1 MERYSPSIANL
12 RQEKAC
18 AALCFAIVLPFTA
31 LVLLEGSV
39 APGEYLELAG
49 AFIGIALLLA
59 AAALIPF
66 AGFELWRSGRRSA
79 WKERPALALLGAFK
93 ARWASDKLLS
103 LAWPIALFLV
113 LLPSFNAFKQRILPH
128 AGFKYDPELA
138 QLDRTLFGSDPGLLL
153 HRLIGSPWTTSF
165 FDALYHSW
173 FVPTTLGLCLVGLCA
188 NTRLRA
194 QYMLSYVGVWLVL
207 GAFAAYL
214 VPAAGPA
221 FYAALVGPDGA
232 APFIVVHDQLAMA
245 GQTRF
250 LTSLGN
256 QTYLLENLNAP
267 KLVIG
272 GGISAI
278 PSVHNG
284 MAVLFA
290 LVSFRFHW
298 TLGVATGL
306 FAFLIWI
313 ASVYLNWHYA
323 VDGLAGAAGAFLIWH
338 ASGKIID
345 RLIAFVEA
353 RPARS
358 PAGPVLAG

>member
-1 MERYSPSIANL
+1 MEKYSARLSDQ

-18 AALCFAIVLPFTA
+18 AALCFAIVLPFTV

-39 APGEYLELAG
+39 ALGEFLKLVA

-59 AAALIPF
+59 GAAFIPF
-66 AGFELWRSGRRSA
+66 AGAELVKSGLRSG
-79 WKERPALALLGAFK
+79 WKERPALALLSALK
-93 ARWASDKLLS
+93 ERWASDKLLS
-103 LAWPIALFLV
+103 VAWPIALFLV

-128 AGFKYDPELA
+128 AGFRYDAELA
-138 QLDRTLFGSDPGLLL
+138 QLDRTLFGADPGVLL

-188 NTRLRA
+188 STRLRA
-194 QYMLSYVGVWLVL
+194 QYMLSYVGVWLIL
-207 GAFAAYL
+207 GALAAYL
-214 VPAAGPA
+214 MPAAGPA
-221 FYAALVGPDGA
+221 FYAVLVGPDGA
-232 APFIVVHDQLAMA
+232 APFIAVHDQLAMA

-256 QTYLLENLNAP
+256 QAYLLENLGAP

-290 LVSFRFHW
+290 LMSFRFHW
-298 TLGVATGL
+298 TLGVATSL

-323 VDGLAGAAGAFLIWH
+323 VDGLAGAAGAILIWY
-338 ASGKIID
+338 ASGKVVD
-345 RLIAFVEA
+345 RLTASVEA
-353 RPARS
+353 RPTRPVS
-358 PAGPVLAG
+358 GPVLSG

>member
-1 MERYSPSIANL
+1 MRPMIADQ

-18 AALCFAIVLPFTA
+18 AAICFAVVVPFTL
-31 LVLLEGSV
+31 LVLIEGSV
-39 APGEYLELAG
+39 ATTEFLRLA
-49 AFIGIALLLA
+49 AEFIGIALLLTGCA
-59 AAALIPF
+59 FIPF
-66 AGFELWRSGRRSA
+66 AGVELVKSGLRSG
-79 WKERPALALLGAFK
+79 WKERPALALLSALK
-93 ARWASDKLLS
+93 ERWRVDRLFCLI
-103 LAWPIALFLV
+103 WPIALFLV
-113 LLPSFNAFKQRILPH
+113 LLPSFNAFKQRILPQ
-128 AGFKYDPELA
+128 AGFKFDPALA
-138 QLDRTLFGSDPGLLL
+138 ELDRALFGTDPGLLL
-153 HRLIGSPWTTSF
+153 HSLIGSPWTTNF

-173 FVPTTLGLCLVGLCA
+173 FVPTTLGLCVVGLCA
-188 NTRLRA
+188 GTRLRA
-194 QYMLSYVGVWLVL
+194 QYMLSYVGVWLIL

-214 VPAAGPA
+214 LPAAGPA

-232 APFIVVHDQLAMA
+232 GPFLAVHEQLAMA

-256 QTYLLENLNAP
+256 QAYLLENLNAP
-267 KLVIG
+267 TLVIG

-298 TLGVATGL
+298 TLGVATSL

-323 VDGLAGAAGAFLIWH
+323 VDGIAGAVGAVLIWH
-338 ASGKIID
+338 ACGKIVD
-345 RLIAFVEA
+345 RLLTLVEA
-353 RPARS
+353 RRTDPS
-358 PAGPVLAG
+358 AGPVLVG